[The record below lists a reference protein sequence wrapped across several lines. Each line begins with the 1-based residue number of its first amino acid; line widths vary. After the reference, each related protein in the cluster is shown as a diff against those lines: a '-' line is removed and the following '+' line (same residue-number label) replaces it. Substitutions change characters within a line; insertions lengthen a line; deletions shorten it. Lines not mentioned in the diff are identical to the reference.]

1 MCTPNTPK
9 DLGLTDVNSNCT
21 CATHD
26 AGLHDHADSHEPAA
40 AHSTSAHIEHYLV
53 DGMTCSHCV
62 TSVTEELSALP
73 GVESVKV
80 KLNAGG
86 TSRVMVES
94 SNALHID
101 AVRAAVDEAGYEL
114 AGTPK

>member
-1 MCTPNTPK
+1 MCTTNPSN
-9 DLGLTDVNSNCT
+9 DLGLTDVNSTCT
-21 CATHD
+21 CSTHEID
-26 AGLHDHADSHEPAA
+26 SQDHAPT
-40 AHSTSAHIEHYLV
+40 HSPSAHVEHYLV

-62 TSVTEELSALP
+62 ASVTEELSALP

-94 SNALHID
+94 SDALDID
-101 AVRAAVDEAGYEL
+101 AVRSAVDEAGYEL
-114 AGTPK
+114 AGTTK

>member
-1 MCTPNTPK
+1 MCTTNASN
-9 DLGLTDVNSNCT
+9 DLGITNMNSGCT
-21 CATHD
+21 CSTHE
-26 AGLHDHADSHEPAA
+26 ADSHDHVP
-40 AHSTSAHIEHYLV
+40 AHSMSAHVEHYLV

-94 SNALHID
+94 SDALDID
-101 AVRAAVDEAGYEL
+101 AVRTAVDEAGYEL
-114 AGTPK
+114 TGTTK